1 MVLKEQLRSKRLK
14 LAGELAL
21 VLGVTP
27 QLAGQRHAPKSV
39 KVPVTSCWRADSLL
53 GPANDEPKSLR
64 GEAFPD
70 RDTIRVYAGDTRKGL
85 EASLLATTRASAED
99 PDARVYMVVDGAA
112 KRGLFRSADP
122 LRFILR
128 LDDSLF
134 DLGPP
139 RVGRPLSP
147 AAPIGFN
154 IWIGPLMLSKLVRA
168 NRVEANLGGAPLETG
183 NDFIG
188 SLRASYRVALC
199 GAPPE
204 K

>member
-1 MVLKEQLRSKRLK
+1 MRAPAHPYEAPLMTAPWPTAAHL
-14 LAGELAL
+14 GLAL
-21 VLGVTP
+21 VLGITP

-39 KVPVTSCWRADSLL
+39 KVPVTPCSRADSLL

-64 GEAFPD
+64 AEAFPD

-99 PDARVYMVVDGAA
+99 PDALVYMVVDGAA

-122 LRFILR
+122 LRFTLR

-139 RVGRPLSP
+139 HVGRPPSP
-147 AAPIGFN
+147 AAAIGFDH
-154 IWIGPLMLSKLVRA
+154 WIGALMVSELVPA
-168 NRVEANLGGAPLETG
+168 HRVEGTLGGAPFEHRD
-183 NDFIG
+183 DFIG
-188 SLRASYRVALC
+188 
-199 GAPPE
+199 
-204 K
+204 

>member
-112 KRGLFRSADP
+112 KRALFRSADP

-147 AAPIGFN
+147 AAPIGFD
-154 IWIGPLMLSKLVRA
+154 IWIRPLMLSKLARA
-168 NRVEANLGGAPLETG
+168 NKAAANVGGAPLE
-183 NDFIG
+183 
-188 SLRASYRVALC
+188 L
-199 GAPPE
+199 
-204 K
+204 